1 MTELKV
7 LTAGKL
13 EGGMFSIYNEAGLVV
28 AKVSTVNTWAS
39 KRWKVGATQDGK
51 WVEFLRLPHMVSK
64 AGVLYEIQRYVA
76 GKLAEVDLYEL
87 NHQDVVQA
95 MEGLHGL
102 GLDSGEAYRVLE
114 ARKEGLEREAGK
126 ILRGITAF
134 IHRSEDEYQWVAGY

>member
-13 EGGMFSIYNEAGLVV
+13 EDGTFSIYNEAGITV
-28 AKVSTVNTWAS
+28 AGVSTMDMGS
-39 KRWKVGATQDGK
+39 IRRWKVGAKQDGN
-51 WVEFLRLPHMVSK
+51 WVEFLSLPHMMSK

-95 MEGLHGL
+95 MEGLQGL

-114 ARKEGLEREAGK
+114 ARKEVLEREAGK

-134 IHRSEDEYQWVAGY
+134 IHRSEDEYQ

>member
-1 MTELKV
+1 MAEVKV

-13 EGGMFSIYNEAGLVV
+13 EDGTFSIYNEAGLVV
-28 AKVSTVNTWAS
+28 ASVITMDMWFS
-39 KRWKVGATQDGK
+39 KRWDVGAERNGN
-51 WVEFLRLPHMVSK
+51 WVAFLSLPRKTSK
-64 AGVLYEIQRYVA
+64 AGVLDEIQRYVA

-95 MEGLHGL
+95 MEGLQEL

-126 ILRGITAF
+126 ILRIITPF
-134 IHRSEDEYQWVAGY
+134 IHRSEDEYQWVGGY

>member
-1 MTELKV
+1 MTEIKV

-13 EGGMFSIYNEAGLVV
+13 EDGMFSIYNEAGLVV
-28 AKVSTVNTWAS
+28 AGVSTMDMGSS

-51 WVEFLRLPHMVSK
+51 WVEFLSLPHMVSK
-64 AGVLYEIQRYVA
+64 AGVLYEVQRYVA

-87 NHQDVVQA
+87 NYQNVVQA
-95 MEGLHGL
+95 MEGLQGL

-114 ARKEGLEREAGK
+114 ARKGELEREAGK
-126 ILRGITAF
+126 ILRSITAL